1 MNARLLGRAFLI
13 QLDDYRIF
21 ARVEDKIYVGAEFP

>member
-13 QLDDYRIF
+13 PLDDYRIL
-21 ARVEDKIYVGAEFP
+21 ARVEDKVLVGAEFP